1 MSHGAILKHRKNQAA
16 ECRVRLTGTGLCLGG
31 CSRSLGPKVWVVTPP
46 SLPLSPGCAGNGRA
60 GLALAVQ
67 PSVPITLKMPE
78 DVVKRLRSHAQASG
92 MAIGEI
98 VAHAVASFL
107 DKLHRH
113 G

>member
-1 MSHGAILKHRKNQAA
+1 MARSSNTEKTLRLNAAFDLLAQGYALADAA
-16 ECRVRLTGTGLCLGG
+16 EALAQKFGL
-31 CSRSLGPKVWVVTPP
+31 SRRQAYRYLQDAQEMDGP
-46 SLPLSPGCAGNGRA
+46 
-60 GLALAVQ
+60 ALAVQ